1 MDGLSMSYPSA
12 RGKRDR
18 SRLENELC
26 ANLVRGACMAR
37 VVEPLCVKG
46 KTERGLDARTKR
58 LGVT

>member
-12 RGKRDR
+12 KGKRDR

-26 ANLVRGACMAR
+26 ANLVRRACMAR